1 MTHAPRLNRSDFI
14 LEYRGLLRTLSRPPD
29 KIIST
34 RRTAGLSSRVFL
46 ILAAAAFRPAIAN
59 SDFLADLIRDDSS
72 GLGAAL
78 RVQQSLYRGDGVR
91 LDLLPI
97 YLYEGRHLYLHSN
110 RLGLKFDVD
119 RGQRFD
125 VFVSRRLESF
135 PVDQVPSSLAG
146 MVTRTTESE
155 AGASFERRFD
165 WGNVFAEYL
174 RDTSHTSGGAE
185 TRLGLTYVEYRGGFR
200 LNPYFIASAR
210 DAKLNDYYYG
220 VAPSEAAADR
230 PAYSVGGGLNGTIG
244 FNLRYDLSRD
254 WHLLAGVSATR
265 WAGTVRNSPIV
276 ENRALQLAGFGGFAY
291 EFEPATPRRWE
302 DHTPVFVKVL
312 YGRSSTCNLLPIM
325 ELRCGTLATDEK
337 TSIAAVD
344 LGVPFYENP
353 DRWSFVGYVGLL
365 RHDERGLQPDF
376 WQVNAYM
383 KVFYWGFP
391 WRNSVRTRVGFGAGL
406 SYAQAIPFAEA
417 QSQAERGRNTSK
429 LLQYLDPTIDVSV
442 GDVFG
447 SKKLRET
454 YFGLGVSHRSG
465 IFGMAQLFD
474 NVNGGSNFIYTYLEW
489 KM

>member
-1 MTHAPRLNRSDFI
+1 MPL
-14 LEYRGLLRTLSRPPD
+14 
-29 KIIST
+29 
-34 RRTAGLSSRVFL
+34 
-46 ILAAAAFRPAIAN
+46 
-59 SDFLADLIRDDSS
+59 
-72 GLGAAL
+72 
-78 RVQQSLYRGDGVR
+78 
-91 LDLLPI
+91 
-97 YLYEGRHLYLHSN
+97 YLYEGEHLYLHSN

-135 PVDQVPSSLAG
+135 PVSSVPASLAG
-146 MVTRTTESE
+146 MTTRTTESE

-165 WGNVFAEYL
+165 WGNVFVEYF

-185 TRLGLTYVEYRGGFR
+185 ARLGLSYGEYHGGLW
-200 LNPYFIASAR
+200 LNPYVVLSAR
-210 DAKLNDYYYG
+210 NARLNDYYYG

-230 PAYSVGGGLNGTIG
+230 PAYSAGSGLNGTFG
-244 FNLRYDLSRD
+244 FNLRYDLSRH
-254 WHLLAGVSATR
+254 WHLLGGVSATR
-265 WAGTVRNSPIV
+265 WAGTVRDSPIV
-276 ENRALQLAGFGGFAY
+276 ENRAFQLAGFGGFAY
-291 EFEPATPRRWE
+291 EFEPDPPRRWE
-302 DHTPVFVKVL
+302 RQTPVFVKVL

-325 ELRCGTLATDEK
+325 ELRCGTIATDQK

-344 LGVPFYENP
+344 LGVPFYENR

-365 RHDERGLQPDF
+365 RHEEHGLQPDS

-442 GDVFG
+442 GDLFG

-474 NVNGGSNFIYTYLEW
+474 NVNGGSNYIYSYLEW